1 MRLLSVLL
9 ALTMVTDSWAFLGV
23 GFSTNAFLGTK
34 LTVPKSTSNNSNN
47 KITTSSD
54 AFLTSGCDDFNL
66 PPSLNTIQRSFDKL
80 ASGSD
85 IRGHFLDHERLSNI
99 NSVALKISN
108 FAHAAPLTPLAA
120 HCLGFAYATMLDEE
134 QKGSSKDPVIIAVGK
149 DPRSHGN
156 RLVDAFGRGAES
168 VDNVKVVFTGIATT
182 PAMFD
187 FCR

>member
-1 MRLLSVLL
+1 MSLLSILL

-23 GFSTNAFLGTK
+23 AFSTKDYHAFLGTK
-34 LTVPKSTSNNSNN
+34 LTVPKSTSTNNND
-47 KITTSSD
+47 KITTSSE
-54 AFLTSGCDDFNL
+54 CDDFNL
-66 PPSLNTIQRSFDKL
+66 PPSLNIIQHSFDKL

-85 IRGHFLDHERLSNI
+85 IRGHFLDHERLSNVH
-99 NSVALKISN
+99 SVALKISN

-120 HCLGFAYATMLDEE
+120 HCLGFAYATMLDEQ
-134 QKGSSKDPVIIAVGK
+134 QKGSSKGPVIIAVGK